1 MIISRIPVPED
12 TWLVEIVT
20 DKNNHLNHTV
30 HFLNKYGNLVENPV
44 KIWEATFGEVN
55 LLIHHMMK
63 IHFTS
68 DITETI
74 PNINKVFNRIDG
86 NCVVDYDSLWDW
98 QLNPQVVPVIRE
110 YCKLE
115 NVLMYEDTL
124 EFKEKAHIIKDFILQ
139 GNNLETVEIL
149 KQAVV

>member
-1 MIISRIPVPED
+1 M
-12 TWLVEIVT
+12 
-20 DKNNHLNHTV
+20 
-30 HFLNKYGNLVENPV
+30 VENPV

-74 PNINKVFNRIDG
+74 PNINNVFNRIDG